1 MIFGKSQLGVC
12 LALAAATA
20 CHRPDEQLPIPPV
33 SPAAIISAAEAK
45 DHIGETL
52 TVSGEVV
59 QVKTTRNRRMTFLN
73 MGGTYPNQTCTIVSF
88 RGDRTALK
96 NYRGR
101 TISVHGTIQVYRG
114 KPQIVI
120 ESDDQISE

>member
-1 MIFGKSQLGVC
+1 M
-12 LALAAATA
+12 
-20 CHRPDEQLPIPPV
+20 
-33 SPAAIISAAEAK
+33 
-45 DHIGETL
+45 
-52 TVSGEVV
+52 SGEVV
-59 QVKTTRNRRMTFLN
+59 QVRTTRRGTTFLN
-73 MGGTYPNQTCTIVSF
+73 MGGTYPNQTFTIVSF

-120 ESDDQISE
+120 EATEQISE